1 MADGDRLSARP
12 ARPLALGLV
21 TLALAGCG
29 SVGLREPAS
38 IPSPLPDANGVTA
51 TPLPEHPTAVAA
63 TEEADDDAFARFQSR
78 LGRFDCGDDALIR
91 QWQRTYAPAW
101 PHFANAM
108 DRSLPAL
115 LYVSDL
121 LEEKHLPSEFALL
134 PVVESWYQA
143 LPGRGDNP
151 AGFWQF
157 TRPTAR
163 DYNLVIDARQDQ
175 RLDLVPSSHAAVDH
189 LAVLAEE
196 FDHDW
201 KLVDFAYNAGHFV
214 VIGAQKRTT
223 PERVAAAM
231 PKTTREHWAKLCAL
245 TAILRNPNSHG
256 YRPQTPAAA
265 ARLVEWQAPL
275 ELDWS
280 FLAGLL
286 DLAPAKLQEFN
297 GGAVRGSIAA
307 GARLALPAAG
317 ARRVDSA
324 LAGLPPGWGSGWSR
338 TSVSADDTWSTLA
351 HGDAGI
357 AARLAQVNGM
367 PIDAA
372 LTPGQPVWLHSEAP
386 PPAAAAA
393 PAATDKS
400 ANSGLH
406 IVRSGES
413 LWTIARKYGVTIEQL
428 KTWNRLGKTALSI
441 GQNLRI
447 SAPDTAGP
455 IGK

>member
-1 MADGDRLSARP
+1 MDKPRLPSL
-12 ARPLALGLV
+12 RPLALGFAA
-21 TLALAGCG
+21 LALAACSTGA
-29 SVGLREPAS
+29 LREPAS
-38 IPSPLPDANGVTA
+38 VPSPLPDANGVTA
-51 TPLPEHPTAVAA
+51 MPLPEHPAVVAVADEP
-63 TEEADDDAFARFQSR
+63 TDDVFARFQAR

-108 DRSLPAL
+108 DRALPAL

-163 DYNLVIDARQDQ
+163 DYDLVIDARQDQ

-189 LAVLAEE
+189 LAALSEE

-214 VIGAQKRTT
+214 VIGAQKRTS

-256 YRPQTPAAA
+256 YHPATPAAA

-280 FLAGLL
+280 FLAGLM
-286 DLAPAKLQEFN
+286 DVAPSKLQEFN

-307 GARLALPAAG
+307 GARLALPADG
-317 ARRVDSA
+317 ARRVGSA
-324 LAGLPPGWGSGWSR
+324 LSGLPPGWGSGWSR
-338 TSVSADDTWSTLA
+338 QSVSGDDTWSTLA
-351 HGDAGI
+351 HGDAEI

-367 PIDAA
+367 PIDATLA
-372 LTPGQPVWLHSEAP
+372 PGQSVWLHSDAAP
-386 PPAAAAA
+386 PA
-393 PAATDKS
+393 PAAPTAVADKS
-400 ANSGLH
+400 ANSGIH
-406 IVRSGES
+406 VVRSGDS
-413 LWTIARKYGVTIEQL
+413 LWTIARKYGVSIDQL
-428 KTWNRLGKTALSI
+428 KTWNHLGKTALSI

-447 SAPDTAGP
+447 AAPNTGSP